1 MNHSAQPPTPEHP
14 TAYAAAPARA
24 RQRRRRHAVLA
35 VCTAICAALMPP
47 ASAQEWPTKP
57 IRTIVPFAAGEP
69 SDRLARDVATWDP
82 ILRTLGTRI
91 Q

>member
-1 MNHSAQPPTPEHP
+1 MNHSAQPP
-14 TAYAAAPARA
+14 
-24 RQRRRRHAVLA
+24 
-35 VCTAICAALMPP
+35 
-47 ASAQEWPTKP
+47 KP
-57 IRTIVPFAAGEP
+57 NRTIVPFAAGEP

>member
-57 IRTIVPFAAGEP
+57 IRIIVPFAAGGP

-82 ILRTLGTRI
+82 ILKTLGTRI

>member
-1 MNHSAQPPTPEHP
+1 MNHSAQP
-14 TAYAAAPARA
+14 
-24 RQRRRRHAVLA
+24 
-35 VCTAICAALMPP
+35 
-47 ASAQEWPTKP
+47 SKP
-57 IRTIVPFAAGEP
+57 IRIIAPFAAGEP